1 MQKALMID
9 EILVLARLA
18 SMAFEKPLKYMDD
31 TDAEV
36 MARFKKTITPELI
49 EEMCLRILELEAK
62 RQSANE

>member
-18 SMAFEKPLKYMDD
+18 GMAFEKLLKYMDD

-36 MARFKKTITPELI
+36 IARFQKTINPELI
-49 EEMCLRILELEAK
+49 EQMCLRILGLEAE
-62 RQSANE
+62 RQSLNE

>member
-31 TDAEV
+31 ADAEV
-36 MARFKKTITPELI
+36 MARFKKTMTPELI